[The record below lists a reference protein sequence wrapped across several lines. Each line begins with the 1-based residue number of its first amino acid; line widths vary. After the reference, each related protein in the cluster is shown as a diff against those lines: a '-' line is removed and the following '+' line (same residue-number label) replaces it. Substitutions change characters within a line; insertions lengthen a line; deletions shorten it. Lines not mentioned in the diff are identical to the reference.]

1 MLAFPLLAG
10 VFSLLYSAALL
21 FPTIIV
27 GFMNQPAGGTLT
39 WGITQYAVLG
49 LTYLGLAFI
58 ATFFN
63 TCVVYT
69 SKVRFEGGD
78 ATFMESLRFAISRA
92 RLIFAWSM
100 VAATVGILLHAIDRA
115 ARRMGGVG
123 EMVVNMI
130 RSMLGMVW
138 SIVTLFVV
146 PAMVYHDLGPVDA
159 IKKSTE
165 TIRATW
171 GESLIRH
178 YGMGLIQALFFF
190 LGLGLTA
197 GLLVVL
203 AGLLDTTGTI
213 IAVAF

>member
-1 MLAFPLLAG
+1 
-10 VFSLLYSAALL
+10 
-21 FPTIIV
+21 
-27 GFMNQPAGGTLT
+27 
-39 WGITQYAVLG
+39 
-49 LTYLGLAFI
+49 
-58 ATFFN
+58 
-63 TCVVYT
+63 
-69 SKVRFEGGD
+69 
-78 ATFMESLRFAISRA
+78 
-92 RLIFAWSM
+92 
-100 VAATVGILLHAIDRA
+100 
-115 ARRMGGVG
+115 MGGVG

-213 IAVAF
+213 IAVAFGAVYFLGLVLVFNCANTVFNTALYAFAQDGKAPQGFDTELLQGTFTRTG